1 MITSTRELK
10 TGDIVILR
18 NGDKCIYIGK
28 EVSPCPFSYFMSI
41 SGSCFLTSS
50 FKEGFKHKSTKQYD
64 IMKIYRNAMSFDL
77 FNGNLIYDRMSFS
90 RKDLKT
96 GDIVGFSLGD
106 IGVVIEDKIMLQ
118 GGGSLI
124 IKNDNIFSS
133 TPYGRI
139 IRIVRGCK
147 DFDEYD
153 NASEEK
159 IIYDGE

>member
-1 MITSTRELK
+1 MITKMNELK

-28 EVSPCPFSYFMSI
+28 ANSPCPHSYFMSI
-41 SGSCFLTSS
+41 SGSCFLASS
-50 FKEGFKHKSTKQYD
+50 FTEGFKHVSKKQYD

-77 FNGNLIYDRMSFS
+77 YNGNLIYDRLSFS
-90 RKDLKT
+90 YKELKT

-106 IGVVIEDKIMLQ
+106 IGVVIGDKIMAQ
-118 GGGSLI
+118 SGGSLI

-133 TPYGRI
+133 SPYGRI
-139 IRIVRGCK
+139 IRVVRDCK

-153 NASEEK
+153 SASEEK